1 MNMLDLAIKDL
12 KEHRVRTILTV
23 LGIII
28 AITAIISLGSISAGV
43 NELITSSGSKV
54 GSSTIFVT
62 KRFDMSMMSGPPGS
76 FNIGTISADEIESLR
91 SIAGVSRV
99 APIISKIPGSMFGE
113 VDAID
118 MNDLDLF
125 GAADLALKEGYWPDN
140 DEQGVVMGSVAAGI
154 FGASS
159 GDFITLNNK
168 QVEVFGIAEEGQGSF
183 DLLIV
188 MPYAYGEDIYDMQG
202 EANQIVIEPADIS
215 FVDEIKNTIEEEH
228 DDLMA
233 MTIADALKTAQ
244 QSTATLNIFTLGIGF
259 VASLVAGIG
268 IIITMYTSVLERR
281 REIGI
286 LKAVGAFRRTIFKQ
300 IIEEG
305 LILSV
310 TGSLISL
317 AISFFFVDLLNNVL
331 LGGTKIAVIT
341 PLLAGGAV
349 AYGVI
354 LTLLFSVYPAWVAIK
369 TDPIDAI
376 RKG

>member
-1 MNMLDLAIKDL
+1 MLDLAIKDL

-43 NELITSSGSKV
+43 NELITSSGSKI
-54 GSSTIFVT
+54 GSTTIFVT
-62 KRFDMSMMSGPPGS
+62 KRFDLSFASGPPGS
-76 FNIGTISADEIESLR
+76 TDISTISADEIDSLR
-91 SIAGVSRV
+91 SIAGINRV
-99 APIISKIPGSMFGE
+99 VPVISKQAGGFLGE
-113 VDAID
+113 VDAFD

-125 GAADLALKEGYWPDN
+125 GAADISLKDGFIPTN
-140 DEQGVVMGSVAAGI
+140 DDQGVLMGSVVAGM
-154 FGASS
+154 FGVSS

-168 QVEVFGIAEEGQGSF
+168 QVEVLGIAEEGQGSY
-183 DLLIV
+183 DLVIV
-188 MPYAYGEDIYDMQG
+188 MPYAYAEDVYDMQG
-202 EANQIVIEPADIS
+202 EANQVLIEPADIA
-215 FVDEIKNTIEEEH
+215 FVEDIKATIEEDH
-228 DDLMA
+228 DDLLA
-233 MTIADALKTAQ
+233 MTFADALKTAE
-244 QSTATLNIFTLGIGF
+244 QSTATLNIFTFGIGF
-259 VASLVAGIG
+259 IASLVAGIG
-268 IIITMYTSVLERR
+268 IVITMYTSVLERR

-310 TGSLISL
+310 LGSLVGL
-317 AISFFFVDLLNNVL
+317 GISFFFVDVLNNVL

-341 PLLAGGAV
+341 PALAGGAV
-349 AYGVI
+349 AYGIV
-354 LTLLFSVYPAWVAIK
+354 LTLVFSMYPAWVAIK

>member
-1 MNMLDLAIKDL
+1 MLDLAIKDL

-43 NELITSSGSKV
+43 NELITSSGSKI
-54 GSSTIFVT
+54 GSTTIFVS
-62 KRFDMSMMSGPPGS
+62 KRFDLSFASGPPGS
-76 FNIGTISADEIESLR
+76 FDIGTISADEVDSLR
-91 SIAGVSRV
+91 SIAGVNRV
-99 APIISKIPGSMFGE
+99 VPMISKQAGGFLGE
-113 VDAID
+113 VDAFD

-125 GAADLALKEGYWPDN
+125 GAADISLKDGFIPTN
-140 DEQGVVMGSVAAGI
+140 DDQGVLMGSVVAGM
-154 FGASS
+154 FGVSS

-168 QVEVFGIAEEGQGSF
+168 QVEVLGIAEEGQGSY
-183 DLLIV
+183 DLVIV
-188 MPYAYGEDIYDMQG
+188 MPYAYAEDVYDMQG
-202 EANQIVIEPADIS
+202 EANQVLIEPSDIA
-215 FVDEIKNTIEEEH
+215 FVEDIKATIEEDH
-228 DDLMA
+228 DDLLA
-233 MTIADALKTAQ
+233 MTFADALKTAEA
-244 QSTATLNIFTLGIGF
+244 STATLNIFTFGIGF
-259 VASLVAGIG
+259 IASLVAGIG
-268 IIITMYTSVLERR
+268 IVITMYTSVLERR

-310 TGSLISL
+310 LGSLVGL
-317 AISFFFVDLLNNVL
+317 GLSFFFVDVLNNVL

-341 PLLAGGAV
+341 PALAGGAV
-349 AYGVI
+349 AYGII
-354 LTLLFSVYPAWVAIK
+354 LTLIFSMYPAWVAIK

>member
-1 MNMLDLAIKDL
+1 MLDLAIKDL

-28 AITAIISLGSISAGV
+28 AITAIVSLGSISAGV
-43 NELITSSGSKV
+43 NELITSTGSKI

-76 FNIGTISADEIESLR
+76 FDIGNIDAEEIDSLR
-91 SIAGVSRV
+91 SIAGVNRLV
-99 APIISKIPGSMFGE
+99 PIISKQTGFLGE

-125 GAADLALKEGYWPDN
+125 GAADITLKEGYWPGN
-140 DEQGVVMGSVAAGI
+140 DEQGVVMGSVIAGMM
-154 FGASS
+154 GVTT
-159 GDFITLNNK
+159 GDYITLNNK
-168 QVEVFGIAEEGQGSF
+168 QVEVLGVAEEGQGSY
-183 DLLIV
+183 DLVII
-188 MPYAYGEDIYDMQG
+188 MPYAYGEEVYDMQG
-202 EANQIVIEPADIS
+202 EANQIAIEPAD
-215 FVDEIKNTIEEEH
+215 VALVNEIKATIEEEH

-233 MTIADALKTAQ
+233 MTLEDALKTAQ
-244 QSTATLNIFTLGIGF
+244 QATATLNIMTFGIGF

-300 IIEEG
+300 ILEEG
-305 LILSV
+305 LLLSV
-310 TGSLISL
+310 LGSLTGL
-317 AISFFFVDLLNNVL
+317 FISFFFVDVLNNVL

-341 PLLAGGAV
+341 PALAAGAV
-349 AYGVI
+349 SYGIV
-354 LTLLFSVYPAWVAIK
+354 LTLVFSIYPAWIAIK

>member
-1 MNMLDLAIKDL
+1 MLDLAIKDL

-43 NELITSSGSKV
+43 NELITSTGSKV

-62 KRFDMSMMSGPPGS
+62 KRFDMSFASGPPGG
-76 FNIGTISADEIESLR
+76 FDIGAISADEIDSLR

-99 APIISKIPGSMFGE
+99 VPIISKTPGNMFGE

-125 GAADLALKEGYWPDN
+125 GAADLTLKEGYWPGN
-140 DEQGVVMGSVAAGI
+140 DEQGVVMGSVAAGM
-154 FGASS
+154 FGVSA

-168 QVEVFGIAEEGQGSF
+168 QVEVFGVAEEGQGSF

-202 EANQIVIEPADIS
+202 EANQIVIEPSDIS

-310 TGSLISL
+310 AGSLISL

-349 AYGVI
+349 AYGVV
-354 LTLLFSVYPAWVAIK
+354 LTLVFSLYPAWVAVK

>member
-1 MNMLDLAIKDL
+1 MLDLAIKDL
-12 KEHRVRTILTV
+12 KEHRVRTVLTI

-43 NELITSSGSKV
+43 NELITSSGSKI

-76 FNIGTISADEIESLR
+76 FDIGAISAEEIESLR
-91 SIAGVSRV
+91 SMAGVSRV
-99 APIISKIPGSMFGE
+99 VPIISKIPGSMFGE

-125 GAADLALKEGYWPDN
+125 GAADLTLKEGYWPDN
-140 DEQGVVMGSVAAGI
+140 DEQGVVMGSVIAGMM
-154 FGASS
+154 GASA

-168 QVEVFGIAEEGQGSF
+168 QVEVFGVAEEGQGSY

-233 MTIADALKTAQ
+233 MTVADALKTAE

-310 TGSLISL
+310 VGSLISL
-317 AISFFFVDLLNNVL
+317 AISFFFVDMLNNVL

-349 AYGVI
+349 AYGII
-354 LTLLFSVYPAWVAIK
+354 LTLLFSMYPAWVAIK

>member
-1 MNMLDLAIKDL
+1 MLDLAIKDL

-43 NELITSSGSKV
+43 NELITSSGSKI
-54 GSSTIFVT
+54 GSTTIFVS
-62 KRFDMSMMSGPPGS
+62 KRFDLSFASGPPGS
-76 FNIGTISADEIESLR
+76 FDIGTISADEVDSLR
-91 SIAGVSRV
+91 SIAGVNRV
-99 APIISKIPGSMFGE
+99 VPMISKQAGGFLGE
-113 VDAID
+113 VDAFD

-125 GAADLALKEGYWPDN
+125 GAADISLKDGFIPTN
-140 DEQGVVMGSVAAGI
+140 DDQGVLMGSVVAGM
-154 FGASS
+154 FGVSS

-168 QVEVFGIAEEGQGSF
+168 QVEVLGIAEEGQGSY
-183 DLLIV
+183 DLVIV
-188 MPYAYGEDIYDMQG
+188 MPYAYAEDVYDMQG
-202 EANQIVIEPADIS
+202 EANQVLIEPADIA
-215 FVDEIKNTIEEEH
+215 FVEDIKATIEEDH
-228 DDLMA
+228 DDLLA
-233 MTIADALKTAQ
+233 MTFADALKTAE
-244 QSTATLNIFTLGIGF
+244 QSTATLNIFTFGIGF
-259 VASLVAGIG
+259 IASLVAGIG
-268 IIITMYTSVLERR
+268 IVITMYTSVLERR

-310 TGSLISL
+310 LGSLVGL
-317 AISFFFVDLLNNVL
+317 GISFFFVDVLNNVL

-341 PLLAGGAV
+341 PALAGGAV
-349 AYGVI
+349 AYGIV
-354 LTLLFSVYPAWVAIK
+354 LTLVFSMYPAWVAIK